1 MSYVYD
7 DVKERHGKRL
17 GKRHGRRHGKR
28 HGKYRSL
35 RAFGGLTLHCDTVT
49 MTSSKAEKQRRYIP
63 RINADPQKKEEFLLK
78 DRLQKKNMAMTHY
91 ESKHDYRKA
100 PEIHRMQHRL
110 PR

>member
-1 MSYVYD
+1 ME
-7 DVKERHGKRL
+7 KHHGK
-17 GKRHGRRHGKR
+17 RHGKR
-28 HGKYRSL
+28 HGKYKSL

-78 DRLQKKNMAMTHY
+78 DRLQKKNMTMTHY